1 MAVTHFKITSR
12 RPLANGQEFGDVG
25 QYEEIVGILRY
36 AVDPAHEANS
46 RITDIDLSPR
56 NADGLVEFAADVHIM
71 RPVDAYK
78 GRKTIVYDVLNRG
91 NKVMLGQFN
100 SAKAALP
107 VPGEHPPTEVGN
119 GFLMRQ
125 GYTAVWCGWSTDA
138 PRLSGR
144 MKLYAP
150 DAVDRGMP
158 ITGKIFSQFQPQTR
172 VKHLRLADRFHTP
185 HAAADTLDPDALLTV
200 RDQPDLEPR
209 VIPRDQWSFALD
221 DHGQAVEDANFLYM
235 ADGFEPGKMYQLTY
249 TTIGAPVVGLGYIAM
264 RDAVSFL
271 KYGGTDDGNPT
282 AGEVDRAIAFGV
294 SQSARFLRHYLFMDF
309 NQDEHGREVFEG
321 VLPHVGGG
329 MRGEFNQRFGQP
341 SKDLPSVIAQMFPF
355 SASPSTDPVSEETGG
370 VLDRMS
376 ERGSNTKTFFTN
388 TGAEYWRG
396 DASLIH
402 IDPSGRLDIED
413 HPSTRA
419 YHFSATMHGP
429 GIWPPTDTQETDGM
443 RGQNLLN
450 SVDYTPFMRAL
461 LVRLDEWISEDT
473 PPPPSKHPRVDDG
486 TAVPAA
492 SLARAFEGMP
502 VKFPAHVPV
511 PKRLDFGVDPNR
523 ERTLNLP
530 PTPSE
535 AYGSLVS
542 DVDDDGNEI
551 GGITH
556 PDVSVPLATS
566 TPWNLRHPDVG
577 APDQIMGLTGGPRG
591 STLPFAR
598 NAEERAF
605 NNDRRPSIAERYP
618 SKDQYLSLVKVQ
630 ADALVADR
638 YMLQEDVERVVTQA
652 GVRWDWFTNG
662 RGG

>member
-1 MAVTHFKITSR
+1 MSVTQFEITSR
-12 RPLANGQEFGDVG
+12 RPLAKGQKFGDVG
-25 QYEEIVGILRY
+25 DYEEVVGILRY
-36 AVDPAHEANS
+36 AVDPGHEANS
-46 RITDIDLSPR
+46 RITDIDLAPR

-71 RPVDAYK
+71 RPVDASK
-78 GRKTIVYDVLNRG
+78 GRRKIVYDVLNRG
-91 NKVMLGQFN
+91 NKVMLGTFN
-100 SAKAALP
+100 SASPAA
-107 VPGEHPPTEVGN
+107 VVAGDDPPSEVGN
-119 GFLMRQ
+119 GFLMRH
-125 GYTAVWCGWSTDA
+125 GYTSVWCGWSPDA
-138 PRLSGR
+138 PRLAGR

-150 DAVDRGMP
+150 DAIDRGMP
-158 ITGKIFSQFQPQTR
+158 ITGRIFSQFQPMSR
-172 VKHLRLADRFHTP
+172 VRHLRLADRFHTP
-185 HAAADTLDPDALLTV
+185 HAAADTLEPDALLTV

-209 VIPRDQWSFALD
+209 VIPRDQWSFALE
-221 DHGQAVEDANFLYM
+221 DHGVPVEDANFVYM

-249 TTIGAPVVGLGYIAM
+249 TTIGAPVVGLGYLAM

-271 KYGGTDDGNPT
+271 KYGSAEDGNPT
-282 AGEVDRAIAFGV
+282 AGEIDHAIAFGV
-294 SQSARFLRHYLFMDF
+294 SQSARYLRHYLYMDL
-309 NQDEHGREVFEG
+309 NRDEQGRDVFEG
-321 VLPHVGGG
+321 VFPHVGGG

-355 SASPSTDPVSEETGG
+355 TASPSTDPVTEESGG
-370 VLDRMS
+370 ILDRMT
-376 ERGSNTKTFFTN
+376 ERGATTRSFFSN

-402 IDPSGRLDIED
+402 IDPAGRTDIED
-413 HPSTRA
+413 HPSTRT

-429 GIWPPTDTQETDGM
+429 GIWPPTDTQETDGA

-450 SVDYTPFMRAL
+450 SVDYRPFMRAL
-461 LVRLDEWISEDT
+461 LVRLDEWITDDM
-473 PPPPSKHPRVDDG
+473 PPPPSKHPRIDNG

-492 SLARAFEGMP
+492 SLARAFEGIP

-511 PKRLDFGVDPNR
+511 PVRLDFGTDEKQ

-535 AYGSLVS
+535 VYGSLVS
-542 DVDDDGNEI
+542 DVDEDGNEVA
-551 GGITH
+551 GITH

-598 NAEERAF
+598 NAEERAAAG
-605 NNDRRPSIAERYP
+605 DRRPSIAERYT
-618 SKDQYLSLVKVQ
+618 SKDQYLGIVQ
-630 ADALVADR
+630 EKAEELVADR
-638 YMLQEDVERVVTQA
+638 YMLHEDIERVVTQA

-662 RGG
+662 HGG

>member
-1 MAVTHFKITSR
+1 MAVTHFDVTNR
-12 RPLANGQEFGDVG
+12 RPLADGREFGDVG
-25 QYEEIVGILRY
+25 QYEEVRGILHF
-36 AVDPAHEANS
+36 AVDPDHEANT
-46 RITDIDLSPR
+46 RITDIDLAPR
-56 NADGLVEFAADVHIM
+56 NSDGLVEFAADLHVM
-71 RPVDAYK
+71 RPADPAK
-78 GRKTIVYDVLNRG
+78 GRRRIVYDVLNRG

-100 SAKAALP
+100 SAVNAAP
-107 VPGEHPPTEVGN
+107 VAGVDAPTEVGN
-119 GFLMRQ
+119 GFLMRH
-125 GYTAVWCGWSTDA
+125 GYTAVWCGWSPDA
-138 PRLSGR
+138 PRLAGR

-150 DAVDRGMP
+150 EAIDRGMP
-158 ITGKIFSQFQPQTR
+158 LTGRIFSQFQPMTR
-172 VKHLRLADRFHTP
+172 VRHLRLADRFHTP
-185 HAAADTLDPDALLTV
+185 HPAADTLEMNALLTI

-209 VIPRDQWSFALD
+209 LIPRDRWKFALE
-221 DHGQAVEDANFLYM
+221 DHGEPVEDAGFIYM

-249 TTIGAPVVGLGYIAM
+249 TTIGAPIVGLGYLSM

-271 KYGGTDDGNPT
+271 KYGSADDGNPS
-282 AGEVDRAIAFGV
+282 AGEIDHAIAFGV
-294 SQSARFLRHYLFMDF
+294 SQSARYLRHYVYMDL
-309 NQDEHGREVFEG
+309 NRDEQGRDVFEG

-355 SASPSTDPVSEETGG
+355 TAAPSTDPVSEESGG

-376 ERGSNTKTFFTN
+376 ERGAGTKVFFTN

-402 IDPSGRLDIED
+402 TDPTGQNDVED
-413 HPSTRA
+413 HPSTRS

-429 GIWPPTDTQETDGM
+429 GIWPPTDTQAIDGM

-461 LVRLDEWISEDT
+461 LVRLDEWISDGT
-473 PPPPSKHPRVDDG
+473 APPPSKHPRVDDG
-486 TAVPAA
+486 SAVPAA
-492 SLARAFEGMP
+492 SLARAFEGIP
-502 VKFPAHVPV
+502 VKFPAHIPV
-511 PKRLDFGVDPNR
+511 PRRLDFGVDPTR
-523 ERTLNLP
+523 DRTLNLP
-530 PTPSE
+530 PSSGE

-577 APDQIMGLTGGPRG
+577 APDQIIGLTGGPRG

-598 NAEERAF
+598 TAAERESTG
-605 NNDRRPSIAERYP
+605 DRRPSIAERY
-618 SKDQYLSLVKVQ
+618 SSRDHYLQLVKEKAV
-630 ADALVADR
+630 ALVADR
-638 YMLQEDVERVVTQA
+638 YMLEEDVERVVEQA

-662 RGG
+662 RGE